1 MSSQEDIKLELINYK
16 PTDEEKL
23 VIRSAMF
30 NFITLATLGAA
41 SLGMSARLWASS
53 RATPLKPRTAIPT
66 ILGAFTGLAFGGG
79 LGMDRGMHKLRESL
93 PSDSRLLA
101 IIRQND
107 DLRQKELQETLFSGR
122 LEK

>member
-41 SLGMSARLWASS
+41 SLGMSARLWGK
-53 RATPLKPRTAIPT
+53 ATPLKPRTAIPT
-66 ILGAFTGLAFGGG
+66 ILGTFTGLAFGGA

-93 PSDSRLLA
+93 PNDSRLLA